1 MPTIFCFLITLVVY
15 PPCRTWL
22 FPPAPIALVDS
33 NTGGVQKPKAGVL
46 GSHDSVTGAP
56 EKMKG
61 EAAEQEAS
69 NLITSAATVAVG
81 SVAGK
86 HDQGTP
92 EGAPME
98 DSVPDA
104 MHTVSEAA
112 DAQTAAHGGVPDSAH
127 DKTREPMKE
136 TVLNGANL
144 GMRILSDII
153 DIYEKLGK

>member
-1 MPTIFCFLITLVVY
+1 M
-15 PPCRTWL
+15 
-22 FPPAPIALVDS
+22 
-33 NTGGVQKPKAGVL
+33 L

-69 NLITSAATVAVG
+69 NLIASAATVAVG

-104 MHTVSEAA
+104 MHTVAEAA
-112 DAQTAAHGGVPDSAH
+112 DAQTAAHGGVPDSTH

-136 TVLNGANL
+136 TVLNGANI
-144 GMRILSDII
+144 GMRIMSDIT